1 MLDSLHIASEKLGKN
16 ATMGDDVPLMKLFYK
31 NGDYELTLSFK
42 KFRSL
47 MCLGCGP
54 ISSQGLNKIIKEV
67 KTRQVLL
74 KEINCFDVSR
84 RRGHNATGKDKFY
97 I

>member
-31 NGDYELTLSFK
+31 NGDYELTLSIK

-47 MCLGCGP
+47 MC
-54 ISSQGLNKIIKEV
+54 
-67 KTRQVLL
+67 
-74 KEINCFDVSR
+74 
-84 RRGHNATGKDKFY
+84 
-97 I
+97 